1 MNEHEAQRI
10 AAAMHVLRPD
20 WPTASI
26 LTMIRK
32 NLIDRPR
39 RDVTVAL
46 SWIACEANS
55 HTPARVLES
64 GPWWIAVGVDGT
76 TTNRPGKVDKANR
89 CGICSESRER
99 CGRIWA
105 GDHDFEAPGPKPST
119 DVPRVVAALKD
130 ELTPI
135 APRTEPTGLDA
146 LAERR
151 PELIEAAAKIAALNP
166 GLTTEPMVPQVAAEG
181 EERVDG

>member
-1 MNEHEAQRI
+1 MNDHEAQRI

-20 WPTASI
+20 WPAASV

-76 TTNRPGKVDKANR
+76 TTPRFSKVEAEKR
-89 CGICSESRER
+89 CSVCSESQER
-99 CGRIWA
+99 CRRLWSD
-105 GDHDFEAPGPKPST
+105 DHEFWSVAQATAARLARKPET
-119 DVPRVVAALKD
+119 VVRTMAALKD
-130 ELTPI
+130 ELVPT
-135 APRTEPTGLDA
+135 APAPEPQGLDA
-146 LAERR
+146 LAVRR
-151 PELIEAAAKIAALNP
+151 PELIEAAAAIAAANP
-166 GLTTEPMVPQVAAEG
+166 GLRVRSEG
-181 EERVDG
+181 

>member
-1 MNEHEAQRI
+1 MNDHEAQRI
-10 AAAMHVLRPD
+10 SAAMHVLRPD
-20 WPTASI
+20 WPAASI

-46 SWIACEANS
+46 SWIACEPNS

-76 TTNRPGKVDKANR
+76 TTNRPGKVDPANR
-89 CGICSESRER
+89 CGVCSESRER
-99 CGRIWA
+99 CARIWVD
-105 GDHDFEAPGPKPST
+105 DHVFDDGKRDPI
-119 DVPRVVAALKD
+119 DVPRTVAALKD
-130 ELTPI
+130 ELAPI

-146 LAERR
+146 LTERR
-151 PELIEAAAKIAALNP
+151 PELAVAAARIAALNP
-166 GLTTEPMVPQVAAEG
+166 GLTNEMEAAE
-181 EERVDG
+181 

>member
-1 MNEHEAQRI
+1 MNDHEAQRI

-76 TTNRPGKVDKANR
+76 TTNRPGKVDPANR
-89 CGICSESRER
+89 CGICSKPRDRCQRER
-99 CGRIWA
+99 VA
-105 GDHDFEAPGPKPST
+105 DDDHVFEAPGPKPTT
-119 DVPRVVAALKD
+119 DVPRVVAALKS
-130 ELTPI
+130 EMAPI
-135 APRTEPTGLDA
+135 APRVESSGLDA

-151 PELIEAAAKIAALNP
+151 PELIEAAARIAAQNP
-166 GLTTEPMVPQVAAEG
+166 GLANEMEATG
-181 EERVDG
+181 